1 MKKLRRKKMLKKV
14 RNWLKRDWKETK
26 VLFRV
31 IPAFPFAVLCCALI
45 AMNILAN
52 KTIVNESW
60 IALDAGIAVS
70 WISFLAGD
78 MLVKRF
84 GPKAAFKVSIAA
96 ILVQL
101 MAVCL
106 LAVGGALPWGTNADP
121 ITGFDSLFCSTS
133 LIWPLCSGTFAFIVA
148 MLVDTFLNW
157 AIFSRLRDKKSFK
170 SYAVASYVSTAAGQ
184 FVDNF
189 VFGLTFTFA
198 AGYVSFS
205 SLWMFA
211 AIGAAVELLCQV
223 ILSPIGY
230 KIAESWRKNKVGQ
243 AYVDLVP
250 EAQLANEDETP
261 HTHPH
266 SAVGA

>member
-1 MKKLRRKKMLKKV
+1 MKILTKIKDWFKK
-14 RNWLKRDWKETK
+14 DWTETK
-26 VLFRV
+26 VLFRC
-31 IPAFPFAVLCCALI
+31 IPALPFAVLCAALI

-96 ILVQL
+96 IFIQL
-101 MAVCL
+101 IAVGL
-106 LAVGGALPWGTNADP
+106 LAIGGALPWGTNAEP
-121 ITGFDSLFCSTS
+121 IVGFDSLFCSAG
-133 LIWPLCSGTFAFIVA
+133 LIWPLSSGTFAFIVA

-157 AIFSRLRDKKSFK
+157 AIFSRMRDKRSFK
-170 SYAVASYVSTAAGQ
+170 SYAIASYASTALGQ

-189 VFGLTFTFA
+189 VFGLTFTYA
-198 AGYVSFS
+198 IGYVEFS

-211 AIGAAVELLCQV
+211 AVGAAVELLCQIV
-223 ILSPIGY
+223 LSPVGY
-230 KIAESWRKNKVGQ
+230 KIAENWRKNKVGQ
-243 AYVDLVP
+243 EYVDLVP
-250 EAQLANEDETP
+250 QAQMANEDETP

>member
-1 MKKLRRKKMLKKV
+1 MKTLTKIKS
-14 RNWLKRDWKETK
+14 WFKRDWHETK
-26 VLFRV
+26 VLFRC
-31 IPAFPFAVLCCALI
+31 IPALPFAILCCALI

-157 AIFSRLRDKKSFK
+157 AIFSRMRDKKSFK
-170 SYAVASYVSTAAGQ
+170 SYAVASYVSTCVGQ

-198 AGYVSFS
+198 AGYVAFS

-211 AIGAAVELLCQV
+211 AIGAAVELLCQI

>member
-1 MKKLRRKKMLKKV
+1 MEKV
-14 RNWLKRDWKETK
+14 KNWLKKDWHETK
-26 VLFRV
+26 VLFRCV
-31 IPAFPFAVLCCALI
+31 PALPFAVLCGALI

-60 IALDAGIAVS
+60 IALDAGITVS

-96 ILVQL
+96 VCVQL
-101 MAVCL
+101 MAIVL
-106 LAVGGALPWGTNADP
+106 LAVGGALPWGTNAEP
-121 ITGFDSLFCSTS
+121 IVGFDSLFCSAG

-157 AIFSRLRDKKSFK
+157 AIFSRMRDKKAFK
-170 SYAVASYVSTAAGQ
+170 SYAVASYVSTAVGQ

-198 AGYVSFS
+198 AGYVSFN
-205 SLWMFA
+205 SLWLFA
-211 AIGAAVELLCQV
+211 AIGALVELLCQV
-223 ILSPIGY
+223 VLSPVGF
-230 KIAESWRKNKVGQ
+230 KIAESWRKNGVGQ
-243 AYVDLVP
+243 AYVDIVP
-250 EAQLANEDETP
+250 EAQMANEDETS

-266 SAVGA
+266 STVGA